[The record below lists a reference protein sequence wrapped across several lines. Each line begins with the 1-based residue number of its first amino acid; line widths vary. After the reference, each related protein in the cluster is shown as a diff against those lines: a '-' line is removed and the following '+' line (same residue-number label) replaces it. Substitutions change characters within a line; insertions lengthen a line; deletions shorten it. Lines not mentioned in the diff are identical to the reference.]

1 MQASIPDRVSKAFL
15 ERFPHSGQDRKRDC
29 HKGEEAHQGR
39 RTSGFRSSEVGWGVY
54 IREIDR
60 AETGDEAK
68 ETTRAQSC
76 SALMAVK
83 ELVSFT
89 GVGSPH
95 KVLSRRMARS
105 SHPHCFRPKSYLLPH
120 QLHLEDLSTS
130 FT

>member
-1 MQASIPDRVSKAFL
+1 MCRHPSQIGCPKPFL
-15 ERFPHSGQDRKRDC
+15 GGIPHSGQDRKKDC

-89 GVGSPH
+89 GVGS
-95 KVLSRRMARS
+95 SRL
-105 SHPHCFRPKSYLLPH
+105 KLK
-120 QLHLEDLSTS
+120 
-130 FT
+130 